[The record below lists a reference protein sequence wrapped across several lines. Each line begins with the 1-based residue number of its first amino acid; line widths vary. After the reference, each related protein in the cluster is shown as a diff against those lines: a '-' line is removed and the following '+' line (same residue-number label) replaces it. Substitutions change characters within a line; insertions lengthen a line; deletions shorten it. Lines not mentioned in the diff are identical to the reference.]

1 MANTTF
7 RAGEITYNSTD
18 FTTGN
23 AILTH
28 TWRDL
33 APFMDAPDRRD
44 TPFMNSIS
52 KGSPVSQIKHEWGLR
67 AVTPRGST
75 VGAGGIDNN
84 AATTALP
91 VASGHG
97 IRFQQGHVLLVYA
110 SGTPGTYEIMWVT
123 TSPAADTLT
132 VKRPQGGTTALAWS
146 AGAIIKIIG
155 IGMPEL
161 TTYPIGP
168 LTRGDLFYNYPQ
180 RFMTK
185 VQVDLAR
192 ENTPNYENKGSWI
205 AQDAAARSADLKLD
219 LERAL
224 IYGRRQLGS
233 PDTSPKQPYLMSG
246 ALHFAEL
253 GGNIKDL
260 SAALLTIEDIGDMG
274 ATLYDL
280 VGTMGGKSMAMSNN
294 TRRIF
299 DRLLNN
305 NRYATMSETK
315 ANLTWTSVTLSDG
328 TYTFTSYPD
337 IPDGTIM
344 LYNKDYIS
352 YHPYKGMDWQETPR
366 GQAETDGPFIERD
379 ILGQFTL
386 EVRAPQTS
394 GLITNFST
402 NLALYPTF
410 N

>member
-23 AILTH
+23 AIKNH
-28 TWRDL
+28 MVRDL
-33 APFMDAPDRRD
+33 RSFMDAPERRD
-44 TPFMNSIS
+44 TPFLNSIS
-52 KGSPVSQIKHEWGLR
+52 KGGAVSQIKHEWGLR
-67 AVTPRGST
+67 AITPRGGV
-75 VGAGGIDNN
+75 VGSGGIDSSGS
-84 AATTALP
+84 TTALP
-91 VASGHG
+91 VGTG
-97 IRFQQGHVLLVYA
+97 QGVRFQQGHVLLVYA
-110 SGTPGTYEIMWVT
+110 AADPTVYEIMWVT
-123 TSPAADTLT
+123 TTPTSDTLT
-132 VKRPQGGTTALAWS
+132 VKRPQGGTSAHAW
-146 AGAIIKIIG
+146 AQNDIIKSIG
-155 IGMPEL
+155 IAMPEL

-192 ENTPNYENKGSWI
+192 ENTPDYENGGSWI
-205 AQDAAARSADLKLD
+205 NYDAATKSADLKNE
-219 LERAL
+219 LEMAV
-224 IYGRRQLGS
+224 IFGRRQLGS

-253 GGNIKDL
+253 GGNINDL
-260 SAALLTIEDIGDMG
+260 NGALLTIEDIGDAG
-274 ATLYDL
+274 ADLFDL
-280 VGTMGGKSMAMSNN
+280 VGTKGGKSMAMNNN

-305 NRYATMSETK
+305 NRYATMSETT
-315 ANLTWTSVTLSDG
+315 ANLTWTKVTLSDG
-328 TYTFTSYPD
+328 TYTFTSYPA
-337 IPDGTIM
+337 IPDGTI
-344 LYNKDYIS
+344 LIYNKDYIS

-366 GQAETDGPFIERD
+366 GQAETDGPFVERD

-386 EVRAPQTS
+386 QVEAPQTS
-394 GLITNFST
+394 ALITDFETDLS
-402 NLALYPTF
+402 LYPTF